1 MKKPMV
7 EALTQVDMKS
17 LVENSILLVGKE
29 SLGLLVVSS
38 KWWVC
43 GNLGVDITSLNVI
56 FFPSLNLGVEAI
68 DVDLETHSHCGIL
81 ILDNR
86 FVMNKI

>member
-1 MKKPMV
+1 
-7 EALTQVDMKS
+7 MKS
-17 LVENSILLVGKE
+17 LVEKSILLVGKE
-29 SLGLLVVSS
+29 ALGLLVVSS

-43 GNLGVDITSLNVI
+43 GNLGVEVTSLNVV
-56 FFPSLNLGVEAI
+56 FFCSSLNLGVEAI

>member
-17 LVENSILLVGKE
+17 LVEKSILLVGKE
-29 SLGLLVVSS
+29 ALGLLVVSS

-43 GNLGVDITSLNVI
+43 GNLGVEVTSLNVV
-56 FFPSLNLGVEAI
+56 FLYLLKTWHG
-68 DVDLETHSHCGIL
+68 SH
-81 ILDNR
+81 
-86 FVMNKI
+86 